1 MLKNYIITA
10 INNLLKNKLYS
21 AINII
26 GLAIGLAAC
35 LIITLHVQDEL
46 SFDKHWEKAD
56 LIYRVNMVSI
66 NNDSPNEIRSLIS
79 SLALPALQKYF
90 HDDIE
95 YGTRIYT
102 TSDEIKIGNERYPD
116 SIAKVDEDFQEDLE
130 DIEGIVQ
137 WNIGNIRAYLKF
149 EEGKYS
155 FVMDAEAEDPD
166 VTMILE
172 DIDFAGRFF
181 SGEEDGT
188 SAYMSGDLKIEGN
201 LQLTMT
207 YGSLAEYL
215 GDYLAF
221 LRPEE

>member
-1 MLKNYIITA
+1 MDKKEFQVKMMFYIMA
-10 INNLLKNKLYS
+10 K
-21 AINII
+21 
-26 GLAIGLAAC
+26 GF
-35 LIITLHVQDEL
+35 E
-46 SFDKHWEKAD
+46 E
-56 LIYRVNMVSI
+56 
-66 NNDSPNEIRSLIS
+66 
-79 SLALPALQKYF
+79 
-90 HDDIE
+90 
-95 YGTRIYT
+95 
-102 TSDEIKIGNERYPD
+102 
-116 SIAKVDEDFQEDLE
+116 IAKVDEEFQEDLE

-149 EEGKYS
+149 DEGKYS
-155 FVMDAEAEDPD
+155 FKMDAEADDPD

-172 DIDFAGRFF
+172 DIEFARRFF

-215 GDYLAF
+215 GDYLKF

>member
-1 MLKNYIITA
+1 MDKKEFQVKMMFYIMA
-10 INNLLKNKLYS
+10 K
-21 AINII
+21 
-26 GLAIGLAAC
+26 GF
-35 LIITLHVQDEL
+35 E
-46 SFDKHWEKAD
+46 E
-56 LIYRVNMVSI
+56 
-66 NNDSPNEIRSLIS
+66 
-79 SLALPALQKYF
+79 
-90 HDDIE
+90 
-95 YGTRIYT
+95 
-102 TSDEIKIGNERYPD
+102 
-116 SIAKVDEDFQEDLE
+116 IAKVDEEFQEDLE

-149 EEGKYS
+149 DEGKYS
-155 FVMDAEAEDPD
+155 FEMDAEADDPD

-172 DIDFAGRFF
+172 DIEFARRFF

-215 GDYLAF
+215 GDYLKF

>member
-1 MLKNYIITA
+1 MDKKEFQVKMMFYIMA
-10 INNLLKNKLYS
+10 K
-21 AINII
+21 
-26 GLAIGLAAC
+26 GF
-35 LIITLHVQDEL
+35 E
-46 SFDKHWEKAD
+46 E
-56 LIYRVNMVSI
+56 
-66 NNDSPNEIRSLIS
+66 
-79 SLALPALQKYF
+79 
-90 HDDIE
+90 
-95 YGTRIYT
+95 
-102 TSDEIKIGNERYPD
+102 
-116 SIAKVDEDFQEDLE
+116 IAKIDEEFQEDLE

-149 EEGKYS
+149 DEGKYS
-155 FVMDAEAEDPD
+155 FVMDAEADDPD

-172 DIDFAGRFF
+172 DIDFAQRFF

-215 GDYLAF
+215 GDYLKF

>member
-1 MLKNYIITA
+1 MDKKEFQVKMMFYIMA
-10 INNLLKNKLYS
+10 K
-21 AINII
+21 
-26 GLAIGLAAC
+26 GF
-35 LIITLHVQDEL
+35 E
-46 SFDKHWEKAD
+46 E
-56 LIYRVNMVSI
+56 
-66 NNDSPNEIRSLIS
+66 
-79 SLALPALQKYF
+79 
-90 HDDIE
+90 
-95 YGTRIYT
+95 
-102 TSDEIKIGNERYPD
+102 
-116 SIAKVDEDFQEDLE
+116 IAKVDEEFQEDLE

-155 FVMDAEAEDPD
+155 FEMDKEADDPD

-172 DIDFAGRFF
+172 DIEFARQFF
-181 SGEEDGT
+181 SGEVDGT

>member
-1 MLKNYIITA
+1 MDKKEFQVKMMFYIMA
-10 INNLLKNKLYS
+10 K
-21 AINII
+21 
-26 GLAIGLAAC
+26 GF
-35 LIITLHVQDEL
+35 E
-46 SFDKHWEKAD
+46 E
-56 LIYRVNMVSI
+56 
-66 NNDSPNEIRSLIS
+66 
-79 SLALPALQKYF
+79 
-90 HDDIE
+90 
-95 YGTRIYT
+95 
-102 TSDEIKIGNERYPD
+102 
-116 SIAKVDEDFQEDLE
+116 IAKVDEDFQEDLE
-130 DIEGIVQ
+130 DIEGVVQ

-149 EEGKYS
+149 DEGKYS
-155 FVMDAEAEDPD
+155 FVMDAEADDPD

-215 GDYLAF
+215 GDYLKF

>member
-1 MLKNYIITA
+1 MRDMDKKEFQVKMMFYIMA
-10 INNLLKNKLYS
+10 K
-21 AINII
+21 
-26 GLAIGLAAC
+26 GF
-35 LIITLHVQDEL
+35 E
-46 SFDKHWEKAD
+46 E
-56 LIYRVNMVSI
+56 
-66 NNDSPNEIRSLIS
+66 
-79 SLALPALQKYF
+79 
-90 HDDIE
+90 
-95 YGTRIYT
+95 
-102 TSDEIKIGNERYPD
+102 
-116 SIAKVDEDFQEDLE
+116 IAKIDEEFQEDLE

-155 FVMDAEAEDPD
+155 FEMDAEADDPD

-172 DIDFAGRFF
+172 DIEFARQFF
-181 SGEEDGT
+181 SGEVDGT

-215 GDYLAF
+215 GDYLKF